1 METPDGNLSVFVS
14 RDAVD
19 ARTQFLQRG
28 GPIDA
33 ASCYERTN
41 LSVSGARFKSE
52 AAVDK
57 QGERIPLPLPSVDSY
72 AVVAQQSELGAK
84 AAALLNCDASEVN
97 VEMTSRDL
105 EASQRGA
112 PVLLLRGDDRLLM
125 VETAIGTTIDGT
137 LATCEA
143 GEGSALLRDVALRT
157 EGSLMVQMRY
167 GDRPDPTSTM
177 GLASLAYTHTDGRR
191 GAIAFAA
198 RRDAEAEKADR
209 EALVD
214 AVAEYTV
221 KAWERRNPESAEAMV
236 YRPQP
241 MLHKTV
247 MLADHGVGGSPY
259 KMLSSYVED
268 QRAEPLSMVAIE
280 GLFAA
285 AFGAVLGERDFGPNT
300 RKLLSGTAVPGI
312 EAASHVC
319 EVGTAVS
326 IIEGWLESYRA
337 DGVSRLKATP
347 ATEPVGQVFV
357 PVEHWPNTADVDFP
371 IGAGDCD
378 NSAAS
383 AIGILKRVRDD
394 RVLRDWMREND
405 RRRVEST
412 VGADGVPVYDKG
424 DFWFSRAVYNAVF
437 PWHIPALGLVGAYG
451 AEAASAGDGAGHE
464 SHERA
469 IVGHAI
475 GMLVPASQAHAALY
489 AGSVARKVLSAD
501 QALEE
506 LEARERQFEAGLPT
520 ELATAWRMTSRDERA
535 ALPCIPLEGT
545 SPATARFYDPDSGFA
560 HRAKAEGAAMR
571 KLPPT
576 TARGWQHLHV
586 NGRDGGHQFYHAVV
600 EATFESQPTVPR
612 QMVLG
617 EAPAEGHVGPLEAG
631 ASPSSLH
638 FGTYIATGLV
648 DETPSMKAALDAGS
662 AECRRHRVGV
672 RTQSARVLSPMR
684 LADLNAS
691 LDALAELDRKWSVEE
706 DVASGTVVTFA
717 IPFNQLVFNANCVKT
732 TAAALAA
739 SASGVV
745 DIIPV
750 SGLLHDEQGRDVG
763 KCVVISA
770 VPK

>member
-1 METPDGNLSVFVS
+1 METPIGQLSVFVS

-19 ARTQFLQRG
+19 ARNQFLQRG

-41 LSVSGARFKSE
+41 LSVSGAHFKSE
-52 AAVDK
+52 ATVAPEGMHVSLS
-57 QGERIPLPLPSVDSY
+57 LPELESC
-72 AVVAQQSELGAK
+72 AVVVKSSELGAK
-84 AAALLNCDASEVN
+84 AAALLNCEPSEAK
-97 VEMTSRDL
+97 VEMTSNDL
-105 EASQRGA
+105 AASQRGA
-112 PVLLLRGDDRLLM
+112 PVLLLRGSDRLLM

-143 GEGSALLRDVALRT
+143 GEGSVLLRDVALRT

-177 GLASLAYTHTDGRR
+177 GLASLAYTHVDGRR

-198 RRDAEAEKADR
+198 RRDIEAEKADS
-209 EALVD
+209 EKLVN

-221 KAWERRNPESAEAMV
+221 KAWEKRNPESAEAMV

-247 MLADHGVGGSPY
+247 MLADCGVGGSPY

-268 QRAEPLSMVAIE
+268 QRVDPLSMVAIE

-285 AFGAVLGERDFGPNT
+285 AFGAVLGERDFGPHT
-300 RKLLSGTAVPGI
+300 RKLLSSTAVPGI

-326 IIEGWLESYRA
+326 MIEGWLESYRA

-347 ATEPVGQVFV
+347 ATEPLGQVFV

-383 AIGILKRVRDD
+383 GIGLLKRVRDD
-394 RVLRDWMREND
+394 PVLRDWMHQNTH
-405 RRRVEST
+405 RRVEST
-412 VGADGVPVYDKG
+412 VGADGMPVYDRG

-464 SHERA
+464 THERA

-489 AGSVARKVLSAD
+489 AGSVARKVLSVD
-501 QALEE
+501 QALKE
-506 LEARERQFEAGLPT
+506 LEAREMQFEAGLPS

-545 SPATARFYDPDSGFA
+545 SPATARFYDPDSTFA
-560 HRAKAEGAAMR
+560 DRAKAEGAAMR
-571 KLPPT
+571 KLPST

-617 EAPAEGHVGPLEAG
+617 EAPADGQSGPLEAG
-631 ASPSSLH
+631 ASPASLH

-648 DETPSMKAALDAGS
+648 DETPSMKAALDEGS
-662 AECRRHRVGV
+662 IQCRRHRVGV
-672 RTQSARVLSPMR
+672 RKQSARVLSPVR

-691 LDALAELDRKWSVEE
+691 LDALADLDKKWSLEE
-706 DVASGTVVTFA
+706 DVASGTVVTFT
-717 IPFNQLVFNANCVKT
+717 IPFNQLVFNTNCVKT
-732 TAAALAA
+732 TAAALADA
-739 SASGVV
+739 ASGVV

-750 SGLLHDEQGRDVG
+750 ADLLHDNEGRDVG
-763 KCVVISA
+763 KCVVISV

>member
-1 METPDGNLSVFVS
+1 MELPDGELSVFVS

-52 AAVDK
+52 AEVSA
-57 QGERIPLPLPSVDSY
+57 QGSRLSLTIPAADSF
-72 AVVAQQSELGAK
+72 AVVTEQSELGAK
-84 AAALLNCDASEVN
+84 AATLLNCNPTEVK
-97 VEMTSRDL
+97 VEMTRGDL

-143 GEGSALLRDVALRT
+143 GEGSALLRDIALRA

-177 GLASLAYTHTDGRR
+177 GLASLAYTHGDGRR

-198 RRDAEAEKADR
+198 RRDTEAAKAEN
-209 EALVD
+209 EALVN

-221 KAWERRNPESAEAMV
+221 KAWEKRNPESAEAMV

-247 MLADHGVGGSPY
+247 MLADRGVGGSPY

-285 AFGAVLGERDFGPNT
+285 AFGAVLGERDFGPST

-312 EAASHVC
+312 EAANHVC

-326 IIEGWLESYRA
+326 MIEGWLESYRA

-347 ATEPVGQVFV
+347 MTEPLGQVFV

-394 RVLRDWMREND
+394 PSLRDWMRANAH
-405 RRRVEST
+405 RRVEST
-412 VGADGVPVYDKG
+412 VGANGVPVYDRG

-437 PWHIPALGLVGAYG
+437 PWHVPALGLVGAYG
-451 AEAASAGDGAGHE
+451 AEAGSAGDGAGHE
-464 SHERA
+464 THERG

-489 AGSVARKVLSAD
+489 AGSVARKVLSAE
-501 QALEE
+501 QALKE
-506 LEARERQFEAGLPT
+506 LEERELQFEAGLPV

-545 SPATARFYDPDSGFA
+545 SPATSRFYDSDAGFA
-560 HRAKAEGAAMR
+560 DRAAAESKAMR
-571 KLPPT
+571 KLPST

-600 EATFESQPTVPR
+600 EATFESQPTLPR

-617 EAPAEGHVGPLEAG
+617 DAPADGHAGPLEAG
-631 ASPSSLH
+631 ASPVSLH

-648 DETPSMKAALDAGS
+648 DETPAMKAALDAGS

-672 RTQSARVLSPMR
+672 RAQSARVLSPMR

-691 LDALAELDRKWSVEE
+691 LDALAELDKKWSLDE
-706 DVASGTVVTFA
+706 DVASDAVVTFA
-717 IPFNQLVFNANCVKT
+717 IPFNQLVFNANREKT
-732 TAAALAA
+732 AAAALADA
-739 SASGVV
+739 ASGVV

-750 SGLLHDEQGRDVG
+750 ADLLHDEQGRDVG